1 MRLRFHG
8 LSTTPEEIAA
18 RALTN
23 DPDRSYTIILT
34 EPSKTRPAVVG
45 EATFSLLP
53 NGKSAE
59 FGISIADNYQ
69 RKGLSKFLMAALEE
83 EALSRGLTKLV
94 GYVLKD
100 NGGMSKMMQKRGYSQ
115 TEDETDPHINLF
127 SLELPE
133 EAAD

>member
-45 EATFSLLP
+45 EVTFSLLP

-83 EALSRGLTKLV
+83 EALSRGLTELV

-100 NGGMSKMMQKRGYSQ
+100 NGGMSKMMQKTRIQS
-115 TEDETDPHINLF
+115 N
-127 SLELPE
+127 
-133 EAAD
+133 